1 MPDILSQG
9 GDREP
14 RAWPR
19 RVAAV
24 VVLLAVTAVIV
35 QRLTSHPPAAAR
47 ASQAATSASPAASA
61 PPGTGLPA
69 GASGIAGPTLPW
81 PATLRVPAT
90 GAQPEWFWPATGRA
104 QPIVGL
110 PRNNPGYAF
119 TRAGGGWAIQ
129 PAAPPRPWPAGHG
142 PGGVP
147 PPVYYLA
154 DGARSVTGIGTADL
168 VAPAATPGDLWLT
181 SYPPGTGSTAAAGTA
196 REVSVTGAPAGPQVR
211 LPAGY
216 MIDRATVR
224 GLFLVPEV
232 RRPGATAD
240 KLWDPAAPRASRA
253 FSGVIATNATEIAWV
268 TGCARL
274 CQVHVLDL
282 ATGRDTVVRLPGVSS
297 AASAAFSPDGA
308 FLALEVTFYGG
319 SDDGQIATQ
328 LDVASTAT
336 GRVTALRSSYASS
349 DALAGF
355 GWPSGSRTL
364 VAEMSFTTRLELA
377 AWRPGAARLA
387 VAVVEPGQNTA
398 TLVVG

>member
-24 VVLLAVTAVIV
+24 VALLVVTAVIV

-47 ASQAATSASPAASA
+47 ASQAATTATPAASA
-61 PPGTGLPA
+61 PPAAGLPA
-69 GASGIAGPTLPW
+69 GPSGITGPTLPW

-90 GAQPEWFWPATGRA
+90 GAQPEWFWPVTGRG
-104 QPIVGL
+104 QPIGGL
-110 PRNNPGYAF
+110 PQSSRGYAF
-119 TRAGGGWAIQ
+119 IRVGGGWAIQ
-129 PAAPPRPWPAGHG
+129 PAAPVRLGSCG
-142 PGGVP
+142 CGGAP
-147 PPVYYLA
+147 LPVYFLA

-168 VAPAATPGDLWLT
+168 VAPAATPGALWLT
-181 SYPPGTGSTAAAGTA
+181 SYPPGTDSSTAAGTA
-196 REVSVTGAPAGPQVR
+196 REVSVTGASAGPQVR

-216 MIDRATVR
+216 VIDRATVR
-224 GLFLVPEV
+224 GLLLVPVV

-240 KLWDPAAPRASRA
+240 KLWDPAAPQASRA
-253 FSGVIATNATEIAWV
+253 FSGVIATNATEIASV

-282 ATGRDTVVRLPGVSS
+282 ATGRVTVVRLAGVSS

-336 GRVTALRSSYASS
+336 GRVTALRSTYASS

-355 GWPSGSRTL
+355 GWPSGGRTL

-377 AWRPGAARLA
+377 AWRPGAGRLA
-387 VAVVEPGQNTA
+387 LAVVRSRQNTA